1 MTEIEFDIL
10 NASHFKAS
18 KDLAK
23 LYPVTHPK
31 RVVLMEVINELQT
44 KLNNKDLIL
53 QALNFGVSI
62 VAPTNEYL
70 FMSFPTM
77 GFCKMFLDRID
88 KLSINYKYE
97 FIDDFNDE
105 IIIKVI

>member
-10 NASHFKAS
+10 NASYWEHFKAS

-44 KLNNKDLIL
+44 KLNN
-53 QALNFGVSI
+53 GES
-62 VAPTNEYL
+62 
-70 FMSFPTM
+70 
-77 GFCKMFLDRID
+77 
-88 KLSINYKYE
+88 
-97 FIDDFNDE
+97 
-105 IIIKVI
+105 